1 MSTGMAGGSAQEGP
15 RRMGDPEEDLRATS
29 DSIEHD
35 AEKVAALERQ
45 KSALDP
51 ADPQVEVIS
60 KKVERLIAEM
70 RDKAAAETALAEK
83 IDDAS

>member
-1 MSTGMAGGSAQEGP
+1 
-15 RRMGDPEEDLRATS
+15 MGDPAEDLRATS

-60 KKVERLIAEM
+60 KKVEKLVATM
-70 RDKAAAETALAEK
+70 QDKAAAETALAK
-83 IDDAS
+83 TIDEAS